1 MQNCRPSFR
10 VPAAWLTVVQ
20 SDGAVAY
27 FELDEMGDLVLTNGV
42 VVPHHIDPCESQK
55 IEKCDVVLDKNN
67 LVRN

>member
-10 VPAAWLTVVQ
+10 IPAAWLTVVQ

-42 VVPHHIDPCESQK
+42 VVPHHIDPCGSQK
-55 IEKCDVVLDKNN
+55 IERSDVPLDQNN